1 MSDRSVA
8 AFVREET
15 DVDRDLDDDTN
26 LIESGLVDSLDFLK
40 LLSAIEDQFGIAL
53 DFDSVDPNDL
63 TRLGTLVSYCEQSV
77 GSQAET
83 TTAASQADQPEGLAL
98 GSNSSDIQLDRTC
111 EENVYTTDDLR
122 SALRQVGI
130 TDGDLVFVHSSL
142 DNLGFIQNERID
154 DYPQIITTEV
164 TEHLGEDGG
173 LFVPTFNF
181 GFASGDRF
189 DITETPSQMGVLTEH
204 IRTMETAVR
213 SPHPM
218 QSIAGIGSHAQEV
231 CRRDTTSAF
240 DLDGTIDALRQ
251 KGAKV
256 LLLGAPIK
264 YNSLVH
270 YVEQDMEVPYRYWK
284 EFEGEYVDRE
294 GNMSVE
300 TYEMYVRNLHLDPTI
315 DQSVLADRLRD
326 NQLIHSAELGAGTI
340 TSFEFEDF
348 IRETAAA
355 LRDDPFALIEEW

>member
-1 MSDRSVA
+1 MSDRSIA
-8 AFVREET
+8 AFVREEI

-40 LLSAIEDQFGIAL
+40 LLSAIEDQFGIGL

-63 TRLGTLVSYCEQSV
+63 TRLGTLVGFCEQSV
-77 GSQAET
+77 ESQAV
-83 TTAASQADQPEGLAL
+83 TTAASQADQPDGPAP
-98 GSNSSDIQLDRTC
+98 GSDSLDIQLDSTR
-111 EENVYTTDDLR
+111 EENVYTIDDLR

-130 TDGDLVFVHSSL
+130 TDGDIVFVHSSL
-142 DNLGFIQNERID
+142 DNLGFIRNERID
-154 DYPQIITTEV
+154 DYPQIITTEL
-164 TEHLGEDGG
+164 TERLGEDGG

-218 QSIAGIGSHAQEV
+218 QSIAGVGSDAQEL
-231 CRRDTTSAF
+231 CRRDTSSAF
-240 DLDGTIDALRQ
+240 DPGGAIDGLRQ
-251 KGAKV
+251 RGAKV

-284 EFEGEYVDRE
+284 QFEGEYVDRE

-300 TYEMYVRNLHLDPTI
+300 TYEMYVRNLHLDPTLG
-315 DQSVLADRLRD
+315 QSVLADRLRD

-340 TSFEFEDF
+340 TAFEFEDF
-348 IRETAAA
+348 VRETEAA